1 MNGYSDNLTFNTE
14 QLQSQ
19 IGILEQV
26 RDTIQASKNNYV
38 DYINNQLRP
47 AWNTDAG
54 QQTVN
59 QLINFAETDI
69 EAFITYLTGRISDLE
84 AAKIRTMQIDQA

>member
-1 MNGYSDNLTFNTE
+1 MNYSDNLTFNTE

-38 DYINNQLRP
+38 DYVNNQLRP

-54 QQTVN
+54 EQTVN

-69 EAFITYLTGRISDLE
+69 EAFIKYLTGRIADLE
-84 AAKIRTMQIDQA
+84 AAKARTVQIDQA